1 MVQIMGCLQLRL
13 RDSILRNLFVVCQ
26 KINAKVNFLK
36 YLVNFQ
42 RNILVKSGVFCR
54 VMRLIFILLVFP
66 TAIFAQNITIAVGAI
81 QGKEKTIQQWQPT
94 IKYLNKQLPQYQF
107 KLHPFLPNKFS
118 ELKKSV
124 KEDKIDFVISPPA
137 MYVDLEVTLGASK
150 ILTLVQQNHLTQ
162 FGSVI
167 IASKASHIT
176 KLSQINKNTQLSA
189 VAPLGFGGWLIGYD
203 TLKEHKINFNK
214 KDVLFLGIQKNVVD
228 AVIHNKVDIGVIR
241 TGVLETLV
249 ANKQIDLDNI
259 TILNQQKYKSF
270 PYICSSKLYPE
281 WAFAKTKNIGDEI
294 SREVALALLS
304 LPTTRGSTNST
315 GYHYQWTV
323 PYDYKNVRDL
333 MQRLEVGPYA
343 NQSEK
348 YIIKFIKQYKQLFYS
363 AIFIFIL
370 VILFLIYAK
379 YLNTKL
385 RKETQAKE
393 TLLKEIKE
401 IAYYDALTKIPNR
414 LSVIESFE
422 HALANA
428 QRNSSNLTVMFIDLD
443 GFKTVNDTLGHEVG
457 DRVLKEVADI
467 FKTILRKN
475 DLYGRLGGDEFI
487 IIASGLQTEQNI
499 KIIAHKLLDEINRIS
514 LPTPIDKEFGASI
527 GVINI
532 VPLRDTSAE
541 YLLHEADNLMYEV
554 KRQGKNNYKVEFL

>member
-1 MVQIMGCLQLRL
+1 MH
-13 RDSILRNLFVVCQ
+13 
-26 KINAKVNFLK
+26 
-36 YLVNFQ
+36 
-42 RNILVKSGVFCR
+42 
-54 VMRLIFILLVFP
+54 LIFFILFFP
-66 TAIFAQNITIAVGAI
+66 IAIFAQNITIAVDAI
-81 QGKEKTIQQWQPT
+81 QGKEQAVRQWQPT
-94 IKYLNKQLPQYQF
+94 INYLNKKLPQYQF
-107 KLHPFLPNKFS
+107 ELHPFLPNKFS
-118 ELKKSV
+118 EFKKLI

-137 MYVDLEVTLGASK
+137 MYVDLEVTLSASK
-150 ILTLVQQNHLTQ
+150 ILTLVEKNHLTQ

-176 KLSQINKNTQLSA
+176 KLSQINKNTTIAA

-203 TLKEHKINFNK
+203 TLKKHNINFSK
-214 KDVLFLGIQKNVVD
+214 KDVLFLGTQKKVVD
-228 AVIHNKVDIGVIR
+228 AVIHNKTDIGIIR
-241 TGVLETLV
+241 TDILETLV
-249 ANKQIDLDNI
+249 ANKQINLDNI
-259 TILNQQKYKSF
+259 TILNQQKYKKF

-281 WAFAKTKNIGDEI
+281 WAFAKTKNIDNEI
-294 SREVALALLS
+294 SREVALALLILS
-304 LPTTRGSTNST
+304 STNDTTNST
-315 GYHYQWTV
+315 DYHYQWTV
-323 PYDYKNVRDL
+323 PYDYKSVRDL

-343 NQSEK
+343 NQSGK
-348 YIIKFIKQYKQLFYS
+348 YIIKLINQHRELFYS

-370 VILFLIYAK
+370 IILFVIYTK
-379 YLNTKL
+379 YLNAKL
-385 RKETQAKE
+385 QKETKIKE
-393 TLLKEIKE
+393 LLLQEIKE

-428 QRNSSNLTVMFIDLD
+428 QRNSSDLTVMFIDLD

-499 KIIAHKLLDEINRIS
+499 KIVVHKLLGEINKIS
-514 LPTPIDKEFGASI
+514 LPSPIDKEFGASI

-532 VPLRDTSAE
+532 VPLRDTNTE
-541 YLLHEADNLMYEV
+541 YLLHEADNLMYEI
-554 KRQGKNNYKVEFL
+554 KRQGKNDYKVKFLINS